1 MTEKYPRGDPTPII
15 RSIEKA
21 AKILRA
27 RGIYIDLTKEMPLAS
42 SADYWLVLNH
52 LHDDLWRRV
61 YASDPKTKN
70 CKVFKIHDD
79 GDATLTCNGVEH
91 VATTEGKLYK
101 EVPKVPTFNEECAEG
116 SNIQRGI

>member
-21 AKILRA
+21 AKILRS

-61 YASDPKTKN
+61 YASDPKTKT
-70 CKVFKIHDD
+70 CKVIKVHDD
-79 GDATLTCNGVEH
+79 GDATLNCGGVEH

-101 EVPKVPTFNEECAEG
+101 EV
-116 SNIQRGI
+116 R